1 MSTRFATIIND
12 EAGVEIASTIGQ
24 FEGGP
29 RDVRFGGA

>member
-1 MSTRFATIIND
+1 MSTRFATITND
-12 EAGVEIASTIGQ
+12 EAGVEMVGIIGQ